1 MATCYAMGT
10 CLSGCWWKW
19 SPTSWRIKVQ
29 EERNTKGRIVLAA
42 NYGYVTAVE
51 TTLKSLFYHT
61 PRVTV
66 YLANEDILA
75 EWFRNINHHLAGPGS
90 RLVDLKI
97 ALARL
102 PLVKR
107 LGPTSISMV
116 T

>member
-1 MATCYAMGT
+1 M
-10 CLSGCWWKW
+10 
-19 SPTSWRIKVQ
+19 
-29 EERNTKGRIVLAA
+29 
-42 NYGYVTAVE
+42 
-51 TTLKSLFYHT
+51 
-61 PRVTV
+61 

-90 RLVDLKI
+90 RLADLKI

-102 PLVKR
+102 LLVKR

>member
-19 SPTSWRIKVQ
+19 SPTLWHIKVQ
-29 EERNTKGRIVLAA
+29 EERNAKGRIVLAA

-66 YLANEDILA
+66 YLANEDIPA
-75 EWFRNINHHLAGPGS
+75 EWFAEEYNMHFNQPEPVFYGAVG
-90 RLVDLKI
+90 
-97 ALARL
+97 
-102 PLVKR
+102 
-107 LGPTSISMV
+107 
-116 T
+116 

>member
-1 MATCYAMGT
+1 MGT

-19 SPTSWRIKVQ
+19 SPTLWHIKVQ
-29 EERNTKGRIVLAA
+29 EERNAKGRIVLAA
-42 NYGYVTAVE
+42 NYGYVIAVE